1 MVSAS
6 RYFSAEIFGPQ
17 ASGFLTVGRTTVR
30 AWHSGYA
37 PYSEL
42 AFRERARSEEVC
54 SLIPHDRNDQGAIQ
68 LLCAANRVLCN
79 HLAPRLSLFRCIARS
94 ESRLRTFPKHQSLT
108 YLTPWSPYLRS
119 ETLNAACELLKS
131 KRL

>member
-30 AWHSGYA
+30 AWHSA
-37 PYSEL
+37 CVPCSEL
-42 AFRERARSEEVC
+42 AFTGLAKSEEDC
-54 SLIPHDRNDQGAIQ
+54 SLIPHDPNDQDAIQ
-68 LLCAANRVLCN
+68 LLCVANRVLCN
-79 HLAPRLSLFRCIARS
+79 HLAPRLSWIRCIARS

-108 YLTPWSPYLRS
+108 
-119 ETLNAACELLKS
+119 
-131 KRL
+131 